1 MFLSY
6 PMSTSSCLKGRLPS
20 VSSRKQMPERFIH
33 AEIISAINREQSIF
47 GIDNILKKCQM
58 KHPNFT
64 WILRP
69 LDIIMYLFSKSLS
82 RKCHFSVWKVSDWG
96 ELLYDGDCLYKRPL
110 LRTLLRVE
118 TGRTSHLRLLNDF
131 WFVFTTLEIPQITD
145 VLHSE
150 LSFISI

>member
-1 MFLSY
+1 MSQIWSCFNSKRNQIKHLKSMYREHNQSHTVGSY

-64 WILRP
+64 
-69 LDIIMYLFSKSLS
+69 
-82 RKCHFSVWKVSDWG
+82 
-96 ELLYDGDCLYKRPL
+96 
-110 LRTLLRVE
+110 
-118 TGRTSHLRLLNDF
+118 
-131 WFVFTTLEIPQITD
+131 
-145 VLHSE
+145 
-150 LSFISI
+150 